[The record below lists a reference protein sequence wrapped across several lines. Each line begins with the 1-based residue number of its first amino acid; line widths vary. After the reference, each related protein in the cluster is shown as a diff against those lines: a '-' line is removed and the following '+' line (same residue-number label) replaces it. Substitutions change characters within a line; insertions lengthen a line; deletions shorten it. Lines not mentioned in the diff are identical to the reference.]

1 MTPKEFKRLYRIIT
15 ILLEQGI
22 DELVPARYQPWPGR
36 LARRSLFWLKNR
48 QPDLSRGARIRLAF
62 EALGPIFIKFG
73 QMLSTRRD
81 LLPPDIAEELAL
93 LQDRV
98 PPFCGQA
105 ARQQI
110 ELSLGCPIETLFDD
124 FDETPLASASIAQV
138 HTARLKES
146 GREIVIKVIRPDIEP
161 VIEADLRLMQ
171 ALARLV
177 ARFVPQSARLRPIE
191 VVEEYR
197 KTILDELNLMR
208 EAANAIQLRR
218 NFTGSEALYVPEIIT
233 DLCRE
238 QVLVMERIYGI
249 PVSDI
254 PALEANGT
262 NMKLLAERGV
272 EVFFTQVFRDSFF
285 HADMHPGN
293 IFVSYEHPENP
304 LWIGIDCGIVGT
316 LNREDK
322 RYLAENFL
330 AFFNRDYRRVAELHV
345 ESGWVPADTKVD
357 EFEFAIRTV
366 LEPIFEKPLSEI
378 SFGHVLL
385 NLFNTARRFHMTVQP
400 QLVLLQKTLL
410 YVEGLGRQLY
420 PQLDLWQTAK
430 PFLENWMHEQVGPK
444 SVLNAIKEKAPFW
457 AEKLPEL
464 PELVYETLR
473 QTRHQ
478 QRHFDQMFAEFRR
491 HSRRQGQARY
501 LLGVGASLLLAG
513 VFLLTQKQHIE
524 WGQASLAGAV
534 LCWLVGWLRT
544 RSH

>member
-15 ILLEQGI
+15 ILLERGI

-36 LARRSLFWLKNR
+36 LARRSLFWLKNK
-48 QPDLSRGARIRLAF
+48 QPALSRGARIRLAF

-161 VIEADLRLMQ
+161 VIDADLRLMR

-254 PALEANGT
+254 AALEANGT

-385 NLFNTARRFHMTVQP
+385 NLFNTARRFHMAVQP

-478 QRHFDQMFAEFRR
+478 QHHIDQMFAEFRR

-524 WGQASLAGAV
+524 WGQISLTGAGI
-534 LCWLVGWLRT
+534 CWLLGWLRT